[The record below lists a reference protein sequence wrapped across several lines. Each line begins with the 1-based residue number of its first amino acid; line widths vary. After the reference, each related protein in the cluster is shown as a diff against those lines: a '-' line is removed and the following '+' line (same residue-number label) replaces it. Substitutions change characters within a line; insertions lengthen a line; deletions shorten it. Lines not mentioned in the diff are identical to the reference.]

1 MPPRPVLKLR
11 LALSGLLAKRS
22 SPDAIYLRCTPPAV
36 GSYSWRQAA
45 FFVREENAY
54 LCLSGL
60 WELRAR
66 GTLVLSQN
74 RSGQLYGEGLCQR

>member
-1 MPPRPVLKLR
+1 MPLRPVLKLR
-11 LALSGLLAKRS
+11 LALSDLLARRS
-22 SPDAIYLRCTPPAV
+22 SPDAFYLRCMPSAV

-54 LCLSGL
+54 LCLSEL
-60 WELRAR
+60 WELRSR

-74 RSGQLYGEGLCQR
+74 